1 MLSACIWVVGAA
13 VYACFVTADIQWW
26 NEPGAK
32 RDADINRSAKEA
44 EAEASR
50 AAAAAAAAEAE
61 PRKAAEAE
69 AA

>member
-13 VYACFVTADIQWW
+13 VYACFVTADVQWW

-32 RDADINRSAKEA
+32 KDADMNRSAKEA

-50 AAAAAAAAEAE
+50 AAAAAAEVE